1 MYTSSETGND
11 TVFSAVERVFLEFSI
26 SLAVLFKKQPDVI
39 INFSDDPLND
49 VERVYNRDCV
59 GKILIHVR
67 NILVVHV
74 GNEIFY
80 SSSLFHWKGGKVG
93 FCDIRTSTAEQINW
107 IALLLHSSPKTIQ
120 KYISISEEQIPETM
134 EIARER
140 QHQLAVKQKE
150 QEIEEARKMV
160 LAGYPIPKYIKL
172 FVKRD
177 ILAA

>member
-1 MYTSSETGND
+1 MYSSAHENEDPYEDQNDREYLIDLTG
-11 TVFSAVERVFLEFSI
+11 SASGIFAECTLHQKQEMTRFFLLLREFFLEFSI

-59 GKILIHVR
+59 GKILIYVR

-93 FCDIRTSTAEQINW
+93 FCDIRTSTAE
-107 IALLLHSSPKTIQ
+107 
-120 KYISISEEQIPETM
+120 
-134 EIARER
+134 
-140 QHQLAVKQKE
+140 
-150 QEIEEARKMV
+150 
-160 LAGYPIPKYIKL
+160 
-172 FVKRD
+172 
-177 ILAA
+177 